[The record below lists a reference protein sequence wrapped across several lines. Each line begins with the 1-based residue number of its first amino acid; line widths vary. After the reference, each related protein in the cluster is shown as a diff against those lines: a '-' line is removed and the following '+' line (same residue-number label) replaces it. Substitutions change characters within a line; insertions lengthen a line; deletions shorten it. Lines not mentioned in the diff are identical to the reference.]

1 MIEAK
6 NLNFRYKSSKEDS
19 IRNMSFSIK
28 RGEIFG
34 FLGPSGAGKSTVQ
47 KILLGLMK
55 NYRGTVKV
63 MGQEVKNCNGEYYE
77 KIGVGFELPNLYMKL
92 TAIENLEFFNK
103 LYKNSCT
110 NILELLKIVGLESH
124 RHKKVEELSKG
135 MKMRL
140 NFCRALL
147 NDPELLFLDE
157 PTSGLD
163 PNNSKVIEDII
174 LKKKH
179 EGKTIILTTH
189 NMSIAEKICDRV
201 AFVVDGE
208 IKLIDSP
215 RTLKLKY
222 GDKKIRVEYKER
234 DILQKDFNLKCLG
247 ENKEFLHIINDK
259 KVEKIYTLEASLEE
273 IFREVT
279 GRILV

>member
-6 NLNFRYKSSKEDS
+6 NLSFRYKSSKEDS
-19 IRNMSFSIK
+19 IRNMNFSIK

-63 MGQEVKNCNGEYYE
+63 MDQEVKNCNGEYYE

-110 NILELLKIVGLESH
+110 NILELLKIVGLENH

-163 PNNSKVIEDII
+163 TNNSKVIEDII

-234 DILQKDFNLKCLG
+234 DILQKDFNLKYLG
-247 ENKEFLHIINDK
+247 ENKKFLHIINNK
-259 KVEKIYTLEASLEE
+259 EVEKIYTLEASLEE

-279 GRILV
+279 GRVLV